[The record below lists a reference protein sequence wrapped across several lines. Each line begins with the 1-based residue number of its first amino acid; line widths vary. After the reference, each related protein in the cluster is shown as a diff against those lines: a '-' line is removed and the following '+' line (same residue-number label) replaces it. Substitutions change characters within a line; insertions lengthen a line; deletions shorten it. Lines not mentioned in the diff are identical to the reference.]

1 MGSAKSPNFSLGKPP
16 NKSPSSENVTGSADE
31 KSDLDQASRRT
42 KYGWQ
47 SPRYAVEDG
56 YSGEKL
62 LVNGG
67 QSRHRK
73 TTSHT
78 RKVSISSGF
87 AGLGSGRRVDAAAF
101 LDESTDT
108 EDDDDGVKSTKKVEV
123 HDRRAEVSAGLTG
136 KDKHAFILLIVL
148 YAWFSN
154 RIGRR
159 KSWII
164 PVQLTLGVGMWAV
177 GSSIEGWLAA
187 EEVDVRFLTAIF
199 VTFIFFAAT
208 QDIAVD
214 GWALTLLSPA
224 NLSYA
229 STAQTI
235 GLAVGYTMSFTVFLA
250 LNSVEFCNRWLR
262 AMPMDV
268 PLVSLGGYLKFWAGV
283 FVAFTVWLILGKKE
297 DATSENDPD
306 MDVKKVYKVMWSIVR
321 LKNIQSFI
329 ILHLVSKIGFQIQEV
344 TPLKLIEKGLPK
356 EDLAFINLLNVPF
369 ELVGAWLA
377 ARWSRGNKPL
387 DTWLQAFW
395 ARFLVGGIATALVW
409 AFPSDGK
416 VHSAYFFGVVAV
428 TLMASFAS
436 TVQFVGM
443 TAYHTSIA
451 DIRIGGTYMTLLNTV
466 SNLGGTWPKHIAINK
481 PPKDQP
487 IQDDFHNTLSDSWLN
502 MSDCPSAKESPPHGA
517 DSAATK
523 EGDSTSGVTHT
534 QSDSPITAKEEP
546 LEFDHEGDGDS
557 EDKGDNVEGSIKR
570 PRLRLSQAYGEK
582 SAAIHNSLVDLVRD
596 ETDPKRMH
604 RKGSTS
610 NLRNAVEGSTLPLLN
625 TFEAR
630 LGSLE
635 ALLRDVPPDVHN
647 ALISRLDASLNAVPA
662 EGSTLKRSNTTG
674 LNDTRRNTARMIS
687 KMPERSLASGLE
699 DIQRSLQGL
708 NLSNG
713 YLYLDEIGQTK
724 WQGATSGFPLLDLLT
739 AAAANNGNTTSDAI
753 LEGIEPGNTR
763 KTSNPYA
770 EWPANPASRTGTPNS
785 TGSADSPDSPNDVG
799 IADGEKK
806 KQERFFPGRDP
817 RPSQMLNPEAT
828 WRVITNV
835 IPSDLMDTLVRCY
848 LSTSHLLWP
857 FLHVPSFLADYA
869 NPQKWAEPGFACF
882 VVAVCT
888 LSSRHVDDP
897 RVRAKIDDPSTAG
910 KQYFE
915 LFKRLRDLPSAD
927 RPTLYSIQAAFLAAI
942 FAFGLGTL
950 SKAFSLLAE
959 SVTLCLDGG
968 LHRSVEGYEYFNPI
982 EQETR
987 KRTFWSI
994 YSWDKQSAALFGR
1007 PPIIHLRDCD
1017 VPEPLQVDDE
1027 FITKD
1032 EILPQPSGHQT
1043 RMSAFVAV
1051 IRLHVVLEANSLT
1064 EEEALLEEWVS
1075 LLPKHWHYDAE
1086 TVESKDPIR
1095 ITQAERLHCLE
1106 HLVRMIVYRHRFS
1119 GFVQIPAATDAERA
1133 RHLYYCKKA
1142 MDSALTICANHVH
1155 IVSLS
1160 AMDFVHS
1167 LPYLRK

>member
-1 MGSAKSPNFSLGKPP
+1 MSEHSPVIGSPSTGNGPLTEEGKPTP
-16 NKSPSSENVTGSADE
+16 EVAHS
-31 KSDLDQASRRT
+31 KSD
-42 KYGWQ
+42 
-47 SPRYAVEDG
+47 P
-56 YSGEKL
+56 
-62 LVNGG
+62 
-67 QSRHRK
+67 
-73 TTSHT
+73 
-78 RKVSISSGF
+78 
-87 AGLGSGRRVDAAAF
+87 
-101 LDESTDT
+101 
-108 EDDDDGVKSTKKVEV
+108 
-123 HDRRAEVSAGLTG
+123 
-136 KDKHAFILLIVL
+136 
-148 YAWFSN
+148 
-154 RIGRR
+154 
-159 KSWII
+159 
-164 PVQLTLGVGMWAV
+164 PVA
-177 GSSIEGWLAA
+177 
-187 EEVDVRFLTAIF
+187 
-199 VTFIFFAAT
+199 
-208 QDIAVD
+208 
-214 GWALTLLSPA
+214 
-224 NLSYA
+224 
-229 STAQTI
+229 
-235 GLAVGYTMSFTVFLA
+235 
-250 LNSVEFCNRWLR
+250 
-262 AMPMDV
+262 
-268 PLVSLGGYLKFWAGV
+268 
-283 FVAFTVWLILGKKE
+283 
-297 DATSENDPD
+297 
-306 MDVKKVYKVMWSIVR
+306 
-321 LKNIQSFI
+321 
-329 ILHLVSKIGFQIQEV
+329 
-344 TPLKLIEKGLPK
+344 
-356 EDLAFINLLNVPF
+356 
-369 ELVGAWLA
+369 
-377 ARWSRGNKPL
+377 
-387 DTWLQAFW
+387 
-395 ARFLVGGIATALVW
+395 
-409 AFPSDGK
+409 
-416 VHSAYFFGVVAV
+416 
-428 TLMASFAS
+428 
-436 TVQFVGM
+436 
-443 TAYHTSIA
+443 
-451 DIRIGGTYMTLLNTV
+451 
-466 SNLGGTWPKHIAINK
+466 
-481 PPKDQP
+481 
-487 IQDDFHNTLSDSWLN
+487 
-502 MSDCPSAKESPPHGA
+502 
-517 DSAATK
+517 
-523 EGDSTSGVTHT
+523 
-534 QSDSPITAKEEP
+534 AKEEP
-546 LEFDHEGDGDS
+546 LEFDNEGDGDS
-557 EDKGDNVEGSIKR
+557 EDKGENVEGSIKR
-570 PRLRLSQAYGEK
+570 PRLRLSQAY
-582 SAAIHNSLVDLVRD
+582 LFRD
-596 ETDPKRMH
+596 ETDTKRMQ

-610 NLRNAVEGSTLPLLN
+610 NLRSTVEGGTLPLLN

-647 ALISRLDASLNAVPA
+647 ALISRLDASLNAGPA
-662 EGSTLKRSNTTG
+662 EGSS
-674 LNDTRRNTARMIS
+674 LNRTNTAALDNIRRSTSRIIA
-687 KMPERSLASGLE
+687 KMPERTLASGLE

-739 AAAANNGNTTSDAI
+739 AAAANNGNTEPDPI
-753 LEGIEPGNTR
+753 LEGIEPGKHKAN
-763 KTSNPYA
+763 NPYA

-785 TGSADSPDSPNDVG
+785 TGSADSPTSATDTG
-799 IADGEKK
+799 TADGEKR

-897 RVRAKIDDPSTAG
+897 RVRAKADDPSTAG

-1032 EILPQPSGHQT
+1032 EILTQPSSHQS
-1043 RMSAFVAV
+1043 RLSAFVAV
-1051 IRLHVVLEANSLT
+1051 IRLHVVLEGVIDSCVTPSTFSSSPFLSRAASTISRRSVQANSLT

-1119 GFVQIPAATDAERA
+1119 GFVQIPAATDEERA

-1155 IVSLS
+1155 ISQRGMMTYYGVHVIHQLAQAGRTLVAVVLNCKTPDFAHLIAPATEGLRSCVGLLRRFSGRYLCGLRSADIIEEFCRICHIPVDSPRASKFDARPSPAWLRPVQKRKSPSPAPNIHRVPLVRNRVSFLNQTINNSPSSLRPGATNPRTGSETINLPDDSNQPRSNPPQAGTLDSNEFQDLSKWLTDALDNPTSANALLSTQEFFDLS
-1160 AMDFVHS
+1160 AAASPNGIQMPGNQ
-1167 LPYLRK
+1167 LPGINSMMSMGTSPAHNGQAATPLTASTVRFTGIGSSSQYGHLNNGDGMMSNMNPAQNSNQIRQDYLPIDTLGPASAAFDQFENLEPDASMIDAISQGNGVLNDANQWDVPFASGNDVLGQMSVRYRKP

>member
-1 MGSAKSPNFSLGKPP
+1 MSDRSP
-16 NKSPSSENVTGSADE
+16 VM
-31 KSDLDQASRRT
+31 
-42 KYGWQ
+42 
-47 SPRYAVEDG
+47 
-56 YSGEKL
+56 
-62 LVNGG
+62 
-67 QSRHRK
+67 
-73 TTSHT
+73 
-78 RKVSISSGF
+78 
-87 AGLGSGRRVDAAAF
+87 
-101 LDESTDT
+101 EST
-108 EDDDDGVKSTKKVEV
+108 
-123 HDRRAEVSAGLTG
+123 
-136 KDKHAFILLIVL
+136 
-148 YAWFSN
+148 
-154 RIGRR
+154 
-159 KSWII
+159 
-164 PVQLTLGVGMWAV
+164 
-177 GSSIEGWLAA
+177 
-187 EEVDVRFLTAIF
+187 
-199 VTFIFFAAT
+199 
-208 QDIAVD
+208 
-214 GWALTLLSPA
+214 
-224 NLSYA
+224 
-229 STAQTI
+229 
-235 GLAVGYTMSFTVFLA
+235 
-250 LNSVEFCNRWLR
+250 
-262 AMPMDV
+262 
-268 PLVSLGGYLKFWAGV
+268 
-283 FVAFTVWLILGKKE
+283 
-297 DATSENDPD
+297 
-306 MDVKKVYKVMWSIVR
+306 
-321 LKNIQSFI
+321 
-329 ILHLVSKIGFQIQEV
+329 
-344 TPLKLIEKGLPK
+344 
-356 EDLAFINLLNVPF
+356 
-369 ELVGAWLA
+369 
-377 ARWSRGNKPL
+377 
-387 DTWLQAFW
+387 
-395 ARFLVGGIATALVW
+395 
-409 AFPSDGK
+409 
-416 VHSAYFFGVVAV
+416 
-428 TLMASFAS
+428 
-436 TVQFVGM
+436 
-443 TAYHTSIA
+443 
-451 DIRIGGTYMTLLNTV
+451 
-466 SNLGGTWPKHIAINK
+466 
-481 PPKDQP
+481 
-487 IQDDFHNTLSDSWLN
+487 
-502 MSDCPSAKESPPHGA
+502 HGA
-517 DSAATK
+517 KDTSK
-523 EGDSTSGVTHT
+523 NEGDSTSTVANAKAN
-534 QSDSPITAKEEP
+534 SPITAKEEP
-546 LEFDHEGDGDS
+546 LEFDNEADGDS

-570 PRLRLSQAYGEK
+570 PRLRLSQACDGK
-582 SAAIHNSLVDLVRD
+582 FVAIRSSLVDPVRD
-596 ETDPKRMH
+596 EIEPKRMH
-604 RKGSTS
+604 KKGSTS
-610 NLRNAVEGSTLPLLN
+610 NLRNTVEGGTLPLLN

-662 EGSTLKRSNTTG
+662 EGSTLKRSNAAA
-674 LNDTRRNTARMIS
+674 LDDTRRSTARMIS
-687 KMPERSLASGLE
+687 KMPERSVASGLE

-739 AAAANNGNTTSDAI
+739 AAAATNGHPDSNEI

-763 KTSNPYA
+763 KSSNPYA

-785 TGSADSPDSPNDVG
+785 TGSADSPDSPNDIGV
-799 IADGEKK
+799 ADGEKK

-848 LSTSHLLWP
+848 
-857 FLHVPSFLADYA
+857 DYA

-882 VVAVCT
+882 VVAICT

-897 RVRAKIDDPSTAG
+897 RVRAKVDDPSTAG

-1027 FITKD
+1027 YITKD
-1032 EILPQPSGHQT
+1032 AILAQPSGHQT

-1051 IRLHVVLEANSLT
+1051 IRLHVVLEVSIGLILSKDSANQPAKYRASSTLASVQANSLT

-1155 IVSLS
+1155 ISQRGMMTYYGVHVIHQLAQAGRTLVAVVLNCKTPDFAHLIAPATEGLRSCVGLLRRFSGRYLCGLRSADIIEEFCRICHIPVDSPRTTKFDARPSPAWLRPVQKRKSPSPAPNTHRVPLVRNRASYLNQTMSSSPSSLQPGASSTATGSGTSNMQSDSRQSRMGPAQPGVLDSNEFQDLSKWLTDALDNPTSANALLSTQEFFDLS
-1160 AMDFVHS
+1160 AAASPNGIQLPGNQLSGIDSMMAMGVSATHDGLAATPLAANTVRFTGIGSSSQYNHLNNGDGMMSHMSPPQNNSQVRQDYLPIDTLGPASAAFDQFES
-1167 LPYLRK
+1167 LEPDASMVDAISQGNGMLNDANQWDVPFASGNDVLGQMSASTILQMMQQGTFTSSWT